1 MCALISDIVMF
12 INQVLEKKIMKLPP
26 LKALPV
32 FEAVARLNS
41 FSLAAQELA
50 VSQSAVSHQIK
61 QLETYLGEQ
70 LFWRSGRTLAL
81 TDDGRQYLDAI
92 STALLQI
99 ERASEQ
105 LLGHEESRLRLSLFS
120 SFAVRW
126 LVPRLPDL
134 QRLHPQVELALEMS
148 SENPVLSDRVADCFI
163 TIHRDSPAYSY
174 ELLYVE
180 RLFPVCSQDYW
191 QRIQRELGWEADVTG
206 HDEPVLTAGD
216 IARFP
221 LLSTHGIY
229 DKAAGDWEAWYR
241 VAGEVLPAGA
251 RVQHFSHMLLA
262 LEAARFHQGIAL
274 TNDYMLSTRKDS
286 EEFVRLPC
294 HPLVTG
300 DTFYF
305 AWKTSRRQERGIQ
318 ILRRWLVGQ
327 AIEGGLRG
335 EVA

>member
-1 MCALISDIVMF
+1 
-12 INQVLEKKIMKLPP
+12 MKLPP

-41 FSLAAQELA
+41 FSLAADELA
-50 VSQSAVSHQIK
+50 VGQSAVSHQIK

-70 LFWRSGRTLAL
+70 LFWRSGRTLSL
-81 TDDGRQYLDAI
+81 TDEGRQYLDAV
-92 STALLQI
+92 SSALLQI

-105 LLGHEESRLRLSLFS
+105 LLGHEESRLRLSVFS

-134 QRLHPQVELALEMS
+134 QRLHPQLDLALEMS

-163 TIHRDSPAYSY
+163 TIHKDSPAYSY
-174 ELLYVE
+174 ESLYVE

-191 QRIQRELGWEADVTG
+191 QKIRRELGLEGVGGDDIFLA
-206 HDEPVLTAGD
+206 PVD
-216 IARFP
+216 ISRFP
-221 LLSTHGIY
+221 LLSTHSIF
-229 DKAAGDWEAWYR
+229 DRAAGDWEVWYKA
-241 VAGEVLPAGA
+241 VEQPIPVHA

-286 EEFVRLPC
+286 EDFVRLPC
-294 HPLVTG
+294 HPVMTG
-300 DTFYF
+300 DQFYF

-318 ILRRWLVGQ
+318 LLRRWLVSQ

-335 EVA
+335 EAD

>member
-1 MCALISDIVMF
+1 
-12 INQVLEKKIMKLPP
+12 MKLPP

-41 FSLAAQELA
+41 FSLAADELA

-70 LFWRSGRTLAL
+70 LFWRSGRTLSL
-81 TDDGRQYLDAI
+81 TDEGRQYLDAV
-92 STALLQI
+92 STALMQI

-105 LLGHEESRLRLSLFS
+105 LLGHEESRLRLSVFS

-134 QRLHPQVELALEMS
+134 QRLHPQLDLALEMS

-163 TIHRDSPAYSY
+163 TIHRNSPAYSY

-191 QRIQRELGWEADVTG
+191 QKIRRELGREGADGDEAPLRP
-206 HDEPVLTAGD
+206 DEV
-216 IARFP
+216 ARFP
-221 LLSTHGIY
+221 LLSTHSIFE
-229 DKAAGDWEAWYR
+229 KPAGDWEVWFKAVDR
-241 VAGEVLPAGA
+241 PIPQGA
-251 RVQHFSHMLLA
+251 RIQHFSHMLLA

-286 EEFVRLPC
+286 EDFVRLPI
-294 HPLVTG
+294 HPVMTG
-300 DTFYF
+300 DQFYF

-318 ILRRWLVGQ
+318 LLRRWLVSQ

-335 EVA
+335 EAD

>member
-1 MCALISDIVMF
+1 
-12 INQVLEKKIMKLPP
+12 MKLPP

-41 FSLAAQELA
+41 FSLAADELA
-50 VSQSAVSHQIK
+50 VSQSAVSHQMK
-61 QLETYLGEQ
+61 QLETYLGEK
-70 LFWRSGRTLAL
+70 LFWRSGRTLTL
-81 TDDGRQYLDAI
+81 TDEGRQYLEGI
-92 STALLQI
+92 GSALLQI

-105 LLGHEESRLRLSLFS
+105 LLGHEESRLRLSVFS

-126 LVPRLPDL
+126 LVPRLPEL

-148 SENPVLSDRVADCFI
+148 TESPVLSDRVADCFI

-191 QRIQRELGWEADVTG
+191 QKIRRELGREEPEAVDVPITP
-206 HDEPVLTAGD
+206 EE

-221 LLSTHGIY
+221 LLSTHSIFE
-229 DKAAGDWEAWYR
+229 KAAGDWEAWYKA
-241 VAGEVLPAGA
+241 VELGLPPEA
-251 RVQHFSHMLLA
+251 RIQHFSHMLLA

-286 EEFVRLPC
+286 EDFVRLPC
-294 HPLVTG
+294 HPVMTG
-300 DTFYF
+300 DEFFF
-305 AWKTSRRQERGIQ
+305 AWKTSRRGERGLQ
-318 ILRRWLVGQ
+318 LLRRWLVDE
-327 AIEGGLRG
+327 AIRGGLRG
-335 EVA
+335 E

>member
-1 MCALISDIVMF
+1 
-12 INQVLEKKIMKLPP
+12 MKLPP
-26 LKALPV
+26 LRALPV

-41 FSLAAQELA
+41 FSLAAEELA

-70 LFWRSGRTLAL
+70 LFLRGGRTLAL
-81 TDDGRQYLDAI
+81 TDEGRQYLDAV

-99 ERASEQ
+99 ERASEK
-105 LLGHEESRLRLSLFS
+105 LLGHEESRLRLALFS

-134 QRLHPQVELALEMS
+134 QRQHPQVELALEMT

-180 RLFPVCSQDYW
+180 QLFPVCSQDYW
-191 QRIQRELGWEADVTG
+191 QRICRELGREAAVTG
-206 HDEPVLTAGD
+206 RDEPAMTTAEV
-216 IARFP
+216 AHYP
-221 LLSTHGIY
+221 LLSTHSIY
-229 DKAAGDWEAWYR
+229 DKAAGDWEAWYQT
-241 VAGEVLPAGA
+241 VGETLPKNA

-262 LEAARFHQGIAL
+262 LEAARHHQGIAL

-294 HPLVTG
+294 HPLITG
-300 DTFYF
+300 DRFYF
-305 AWKTSRRQERGIQ
+305 AWKTSRRRERSIQ
-318 ILRRWLVGQ
+318 LLRGWLVDA
-327 AIEGGLRG
+327 AIRGGLRSQ
-335 EVA
+335 

>member
-1 MCALISDIVMF
+1 
-12 INQVLEKKIMKLPP
+12 MKLPP

-41 FSLAAQELA
+41 FSLAADELA

-70 LFWRSGRTLAL
+70 LFWRSGRRLSL
-81 TDDGRQYLDAI
+81 TEEGRQYLDAV
-92 STALLQI
+92 SSALLQI

-105 LLGHEESRLRLSLFS
+105 LLGHEESRLRLSVFS

-134 QRLHPQVELALEMS
+134 QRLHPQLDLALEMS

-163 TIHRDSPAYSY
+163 TIHRNSPAYSY

-191 QRIQRELGWEADVTG
+191 QKIRRELGREGAD
-206 HDEPVLTAGD
+206 GD
-216 IARFP
+216 DTQMTPDDVARFP
-221 LLSTHGIY
+221 LLSTHSIFE
-229 DKAAGDWEAWYR
+229 KPAGDWEVWYKAVDR
-241 VAGEVLPAGA
+241 SIPGGA

-286 EEFVRLPC
+286 EDFVRLPC
-294 HPLVTG
+294 HPVMTG
-300 DTFYF
+300 DQFYF

-318 ILRRWLVGQ
+318 LLRRWLVSQ
-327 AIEGGLRG
+327 AIKGGLRG
-335 EVA
+335 EAD

>member
-1 MCALISDIVMF
+1 
-12 INQVLEKKIMKLPP
+12 
-26 LKALPV
+26 
-32 FEAVARLNS
+32 
-41 FSLAAQELA
+41 AAEELA

-70 LFWRSGRTLAL
+70 LFWRSGRTLTL
-81 TDDGRQYLDAI
+81 TDEGRQYLDAV
-92 STALLQI
+92 SSALLQI

-105 LLGHEESRLRLSLFS
+105 LLGHEEARIRLSVFS

-126 LVPRLPDL
+126 LVPRLPEL
-134 QRLHPQVELALEMS
+134 QRLHPQIDLALEMS

-163 TIHRDSPAYSY
+163 TIHKDSPAYSY

-191 QRIQRELGWEADVTG
+191 QKIRRELGREGADEDDIQLTP
-206 HDEPVLTAGD
+206 DEV
-216 IARFP
+216 ARFP
-221 LLSTHGIY
+221 LLSTHSIFE
-229 DKAAGDWEAWYR
+229 KPAGDWEVWFK
-241 VAGEVLPAGA
+241 EVDRPIPAVA

-286 EEFVRLPC
+286 EDFVRLPC
-294 HPLVTG
+294 HPVMTG
-300 DTFYF
+300 DEFYF

-318 ILRRWLVGQ
+318 ILRRWLVGE
-327 AIEGGLRG
+327 AVEGGLRSEG
-335 EVA
+335 G